1 MFPEGE
7 DRSYFLFIKHL
18 GSWADLSQD
27 AIDLDH
33 DLSLAIEVLRTYD
46 AKCSVSGDAVQASG
60 DMISRRQFEEFVL
73 PYQRWVIQ
81 RIKAKG
87 AETLVHI
94 CGDVTD
100 RLDLIPATGAG
111 ILSVDYKVDLARAAE
126 VLAGKMAFAGNMN
139 PVGVMQ
145 ALEPEGVAW
154 ACRACIE
161 QAGAASSHIL
171 MPGCDIP
178 PGVPLENIRAMVDTA
193 WGRT

>member
-1 MFPEGE
+1 M
-7 DRSYFLFIKHL
+7 
-18 GSWADLSQD
+18 
-27 AIDLDH
+27 
-33 DLSLAIEVLRTYD
+33 
-46 AKCSVSGDAVQASG
+46 
-60 DMISRRQFEEFVL
+60 
-73 PYQRWVIQ
+73 
-81 RIKAKG
+81 
-87 AETLVHI
+87 
-94 CGDVTD
+94 
-100 RLDLIPATGAG
+100 
-111 ILSVDYKVDLARAAE
+111 DLARAAE

-145 ALEPEGVAW
+145 ALDPEGVAR